1 MTHQPNLVHFLA
13 IHAGIGVLIGTLFAA
28 VLLLTNTL
36 NLWSMVQATDNAFV
50 EIMAIELASVTF
62 FTPLRIF
69 IACLIFD
76 RLSST
81 SS

>member
-62 FTPLRIF
+62 FTPLTIVSAVTF
-69 IACLIFD
+69 FLPND
-76 RLSST
+76 DE
-81 SS
+81 